1 MKKDQTLA
9 RKMLVSIL
17 SVVLVGV
24 MIMSLIIIVSVRGSS
39 KKQANLA
46 ADEMS
51 YRYSFL
57 VKAELEKPL
66 AEREFY
72 CRPSSQ

>member
-24 MIMSLIIIVSVRGSS
+24 MIMSLIIIVSVRG
-39 KKQANLA
+39 
-46 ADEMS
+46 
-51 YRYSFL
+51 
-57 VKAELEKPL
+57 
-66 AEREFY
+66 
-72 CRPSSQ
+72 